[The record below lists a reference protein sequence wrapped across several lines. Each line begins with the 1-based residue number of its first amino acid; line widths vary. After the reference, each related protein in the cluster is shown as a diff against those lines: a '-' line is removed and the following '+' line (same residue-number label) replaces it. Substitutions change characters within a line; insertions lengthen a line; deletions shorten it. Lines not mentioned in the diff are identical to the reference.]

1 MTKRTQ
7 YSKEFKQEAI
17 RLSQQPG
24 VGTTRAAHDLGIS
37 KSGLHRWIKEAED
50 QGERAFPGKGRQVL
64 TPEQEELKRLRR
76 EVEILREER
85 EILKKATAFFAK
97 ESR

>member
-7 YSKEFKQEAI
+7 YSREFKQEAI

-37 KSGLHRWIKEAED
+37 KSGLHRWLRDAEL
-50 QGERAFPGKGRQVL
+50 QGELAFPGKGRQNL
-64 TPEQEELKRLRR
+64 TPEQEELKRLRK
-76 EVEILREER
+76 EVKILREER

>member
-7 YSKEFKQEAI
+7 YSKEFKHEAI

-24 VGTTRAAHDLGIS
+24 VGMARAAHDLGIR
-37 KSGLHRWIKEAED
+37 KSGLHRWLKDAEQ
-50 QGERAFPGKGRQVL
+50 QGKLAFPGTGRQVR
-64 TPEQEELKRLRR
+64 TPEQEKLKRLRR

-85 EILKKATAFFAK
+85 EILQKATAFFAK